1 MAGAPADDSRLETLA
16 ELATACGAPHL
27 ATEVALLAARVRDGL
42 FYVACV
48 GQFKRGKS
56 SLLNAL
62 VGKSVLPVGVVPV
75 TAVVTVLRYG
85 EQESARV
92 RFASGDWRAIPV
104 GDLALYVTEEQNPA
118 NRRGAAAVEVFV
130 PHPLLASGMCLVD
143 TPGIGSVFLANTE
156 VTRAFVPHVDAA
168 LVVLGADPPISA
180 EELAL
185 VADIGRQCPDLVFVL
200 NKADKL
206 GDAERQEAG
215 DFTRRVLAGRLGRD
229 GAAVFEVSATER
241 LAGAGL
247 PRDWPGLAEALSALA
262 RHSGSELVRAAEDRG
277 FALLA
282 DRLQH
287 QLDEQSGAL
296 LRPIEE
302 SERRI
307 EALRA
312 CVADAE
318 RALNDLG
325 YLLSAEQERLGR
337 VFAAKREAF
346 IERATPGARAELAAA
361 LPTIDVHRRPRLR
374 AKAVE
379 LAQTIAG
386 RWLDRW
392 VAEAQPAA
400 EALYV
405 EASRRFVDL
414 ANAFL
419 ERVAG
424 SGGAAL
430 SGLPREVSPET
441 GFRVRS
447 RLYYTSLMTYTSQ
460 TPVGWFLD
468 LLRSRERQLRALE
481 RQVGAYLEMLIFTN
495 AHRIE
500 GDLAERVLES
510 RRRLQF
516 ELRTALAEAATTA
529 ERALAHARE
538 RHAQG
543 SQAVQAD
550 VERITRL
557 GARLRALAG
566 RKETAP

>member
-1 MAGAPADDSRLETLA
+1 
-16 ELATACGAPHL
+16 
-27 ATEVALLAARVRDGL
+27 
-42 FYVACV
+42 
-48 GQFKRGKS
+48 
-56 SLLNAL
+56 
-62 VGKSVLPVGVVPV
+62 VPV
-75 TAVVTVLRYG
+75 TAVVTVVRHG
-85 EQESARV
+85 EEERARV

-104 GDLALYVTEEQNPA
+104 SDLALYVTEEQNPA
-118 NRRGAAAVEVFV
+118 NRKGVAAAEVFV
-130 PHPLLASGMCLVD
+130 PNSLLATGMCLVD

-156 VTRAFVPHVDAA
+156 TTRAFVPHVDAA

-185 VADIGRQCPDLVFVL
+185 VADIGRQCPDLLFAL

-206 GDAERQEAG
+206 AESEGEEAT
-215 DFTRRVLAGRLGRD
+215 DFTRRVLADRLGRHD
-229 GAAVFEVSATER
+229 PPLFEVSATER
-241 LAGAGL
+241 LADAGP
-247 PRDWPGLAEALSALA
+247 PRGWPGLTDALAALA
-262 RHSGSELVRAAEDRG
+262 RRSGSELVRAAEERG

-282 DRLQH
+282 HRLQH
-287 QLDEQSGAL
+287 QLDEESGAL
-296 LRPIEE
+296 LRPVEE

-307 EALRA
+307 EALRS

-325 YLLSAEQERLGR
+325 YLLAAEQERLGR

-346 IERATPGARAELAAA
+346 IERATPGARVELAPA
-361 LPTIDVHRRPRLR
+361 LSTIHVHRGHKLR
-374 AKAVE
+374 AKAVD
-379 LAQTIAG
+379 LAQTIAE

-400 EALYV
+400 ESLYV
-405 EASRRFVDL
+405 EASQRFVDL

-430 SGLPREVSPET
+430 SGL
-441 GFRVRS
+441 RS

-460 TPVGWFLD
+460 TPLGWFLD
-468 LLRSRERQLRALE
+468 LLRSRKRQLRVLE

-500 GDLAERVLES
+500 GDLADRVLES

-516 ELRTALAEAATTA
+516 ELRTVLAEAATTA
-529 ERALAHARE
+529 ERALAHARGLRAE
-538 RHAQG
+538 G
-543 SQAVQAD
+543 SQAVEAD
-550 VERITRL
+550 LQRLAML
-557 GARLRALAG
+557 GARLQALAS
-566 RKETAP
+566 RKETSP